1 MRYKHRI
8 AKHRRRHDK
17 IANLEYD
24 NYMLKEELTNTQDE
38 LYDAL
43 NALRLWYHSDT
54 VKDQVAA
61 SEFTDRFM
69 KKHGIY
75 IITVPYTPKEGE

>member
-1 MRYKHRI
+1 MRYKARV
-8 AKHRRRHDK
+8 AKHRRQHAK
-17 IANLEYD
+17 EAQLEYD

-38 LYDAL
+38 FYDAL
-43 NALRLWYHSDT
+43 NALRLFYHADT
-54 VKDQVAA
+54 VKDQVVA

-75 IITVPYTPKEGE
+75 IITTPYTPKEGE